1 MIKVLIADDE
11 RLARETIKML
21 LNERDEIIEVW
32 EASTGEETISL
43 ATAMQPDIVFLDI
56 EMPQKNGLEVAQL
69 LPPHCLL
76 VFVTAFNQHAIEA
89 FELNAVDYILKPF
102 DDDRFKKM
110 LDKIYDRLAS
120 NSALGLSQIKEVIR
134 QATLQ
139 SEHYKARLVVRDP
152 GRIRLIDVANILYI
166 SGAGNYA
173 ELHLDD
179 GSVILHRET
188 LTSLETQLDPNM
200 FLRIHRS
207 TIVRHNA
214 IRELNPTDKG
224 DYNVVLRTGESVVLS
239 RRNRDKLDLLL
250 N

>member
-11 RLARETIKML
+11 RLARATIKML
-21 LNERDEIIEVW
+21 LNERDEISEVW
-32 EASTGEETISL
+32 EASTGEEAISL
-43 ATAMQPDIVFLDI
+43 ATTMQPDVAFLDI
-56 EMPQKNGLEVAQL
+56 EMPQKSGLEVAQL
-69 LPPHCLL
+69 LPPHCLI

-89 FELNAVDYILKPF
+89 FELDAVDYILKPF

-110 LDKIYDRLAS
+110 LNKIYDRLAS
-120 NSALGLSQIKEVIR
+120 NNALGLSQIKEVIR
-134 QATLQ
+134 QATFQ

-188 LTSLETQLDPNM
+188 LTSLETQLDPNL